1 MLTINYPKETFH
13 HQKKTCSLEISA
25 GSSQTWTKVLP
36 SQYCTTNVQ
45 DKGMDNNLLSKKEN
59 LSVVSK
65 DKDLKK
71 LNQQVY
77 YPTIS

>member
-13 HQKKTCSLEISA
+13 HQKKTCSLETPA

-36 SQYCTTNVQ
+36 SQYGTTNVQ

-71 LNQQVY
+71 LHQQVY
-77 YPTIS
+77 YPTIC